1 MTPFLALPRKQVPR
15 AQANFVSQA
24 GRKFRIFS
32 FTMQRYKIFKALP
45 NYSSKKAR
53 KKARCSFSCRK
64 MIDLVILSLCHYV
77 IKSLGDRRN
86 IDNYSINIYIYTIV
100 ELITPNPKSLMTK

>member
-15 AQANFVSQA
+15 AQTIFVAQA

-32 FTMQRYKIFKALP
+32 LTMQRYKIFKALP

-53 KKARCSFSCRK
+53 KKARSSFSCRK

-77 IKSLGDRRN
+77 IKSLGDRRE